1 MLRASI
7 ALLLLLTTSPL
18 AAQSLRVGEPVGLTN
33 TRYGTVSATVPQL
46 ATNGQD
52 FFLFWQASTTI
63 RVTKIVDGERRVGR
77 TVIENATQN
86 FHAIWTGTH
95 FLVAA
100 QTRQGSIAG
109 RLLDGNGEAIGPAFT
124 IVAGGHGPRL
134 AAGSQGILLLYQK
147 GETVLAAAMLTREGA
162 LVAGSERE
170 LTAEPVYGGNDYDV
184 ASNGNG
190 FAAALAT
197 FDRITIWTFN
207 GAGREL
213 TEQLIGL
220 TPSSDRTVALASNG
234 ADYALVHGNSTSWPR
249 AILLRA
255 DGSLGAPLTLDTAT
269 AEPVGTQHLSLTWTG
284 TTWAAAYR
292 GPQPSHGT
300 IRVTH
305 FDAPVQRN
313 LGSEQMNGRV
323 TTSSI
328 AAAQGRVLVSWVDQ
342 TDFIARVTA
351 LPLAQP
357 ALVTYGAA
365 AQVLLG
371 TASSN
376 ESTLVVWRERVD
388 GRLTLRAGVRH
399 HDGHWLER
407 EITDDP
413 AQVPDSLIVKSDGH
427 GFVLISPPR
436 MWGLDDRGRVDW
448 TNAQFPIRITDA
460 VWNGSEYVVTTLE
473 NDDVLA
479 TRTLSTS
486 GVFGNPIPAVSGR
499 QATGAKLAFDGM
511 RHLVVWT
518 ERLECPI
525 LCIPYGTVRGTR
537 LDANRQPAGEVDFG
551 EPAAEDLHAIWDGR
565 HYLVAW
571 GPGQLEG
578 ARVPAFANAPE
589 PFPISGN
596 LSASQLHM
604 ERVAGGAA
612 LVWAEQASTTS
623 SLLNRRIA
631 FLPYGSNTPV
641 GFTRDSGV
649 ALTGE
654 LRVEPLPNAG
664 FAFLQSIVQPDAPH
678 HGSTRVMMTAIAPLL
693 PQLPEAPRINA
704 AADFGRLR
712 VEWTAPSSPSIDGY
726 RLEYR
731 IGDGAWNEIEQWFDA
746 DELGII
752 LPWSLRRGV
761 PYSFRVRA
769 IDESGASS
777 YSRVAGANLP
787 RRRAVR

>member
-1 MLRASI
+1 MLRTAI
-7 ALLLLLTTSPL
+7 ALFLLLTSPL
-18 AAQSLRVGEPVGLTN
+18 AAQSLSFGEPVALTN
-33 TRYGTVSATVPQL
+33 TRYGTVASNMPQL

-52 FFLFWQASTTI
+52 FFLFWQGGSTI

-77 TVIENATQN
+77 TVIEDATQN

-100 QTRQGSIAG
+100 QTRHGWISG
-109 RLLDGNGEAIGPAFT
+109 RLLEANGEAAGPTFT
-124 IVAGGHGPRL
+124 IVAGGQGPRL
-134 AAGSQGILLLYQK
+134 AAGNQGILLLYQK
-147 GETVLAAAMLTREGA
+147 GETFLATARLTRQGA

-170 LTAEPVYGGNDYDV
+170 LTTDPVYGGHDYDV
-184 ASNGNG
+184 AGNGTG

-197 FDRITIWTFN
+197 FDGVTIWTFD

-213 TEQLIGL
+213 TEQRIGL
-220 TPSSDRTVALASNG
+220 VPSPDHTLALASNG
-234 ADYALVHGNSTSWPR
+234 ADYALVYGDSTSWPR
-249 AILLRA
+249 AVLLRP
-255 DGSLGAPLTLDTAT
+255 DGSRGAPLTLDTAT

-313 LGSEQMNGRV
+313 LGSEQVNGRV

-328 AAAQGRVLVSWVDQ
+328 AAAPGRVLVSWLDQ
-342 TDFIARVTA
+342 RDSVARVTA

-357 ALVTYGAA
+357 ALVTYGAGT
-365 AQVLLG
+365 QVLLG
-371 TASSN
+371 STSSN
-376 ESTLVVWRERVD
+376 DSTLVVWRESVE
-388 GRLTLRAGVRH
+388 GRLTLRAGVRN

-407 EITDDP
+407 EITDE
-413 AQVPDSLIVKSDGH
+413 QVPDSLIVRSDGH
-427 GFVLISPPR
+427 GFVLISQQR
-436 MWGLDDRGRVDW
+436 IWGLDDRGRVDW
-448 TNAQFPIRITDA
+448 TNALYPIRVTDA
-460 VWNGSEYVVTTLE
+460 VWNGQEYVVTTFE

-486 GVFGNPIPAVSGR
+486 GVFGNPVPAVVNR
-499 QATGAKLAFDGM
+499 RATSADLAFDGA
-511 RHLVVWT
+511 RYLVVWT
-518 ERLECPI
+518 EQLDCPI

-537 LDANRQPAGEVDFG
+537 LDANRQPAGDVDFG
-551 EPAAEDLHAIWDGR
+551 APAASELQAIWDGR
-565 HYLVAW
+565 HYVVAW
-571 GPGQLEG
+571 GPGQMGG
-578 ARVPAFANAPE
+578 ARVPAFSNGAPE
-589 PFPISGN
+589 PFSIAGG
-596 LSASQLHM
+596 LTASQLHM

-612 LVWAEQASTTS
+612 LVWAEHVNTTTS
-623 SLLNRRIA
+623 LQSRRIA

-641 GFTRDSGV
+641 RFTRDAGV

-678 HGSTRVMMTAIAPLL
+678 HGATRVTMTAIAPLL
-693 PQLPEAPRINA
+693 PQLPDAPRINA

-712 VEWTAPSSPSIDGY
+712 IEWTASSSPSLDGY

-731 IGDGAWNEIEQWFDA
+731 IGDGSWNEIEQWFDA
-746 DELGII
+746 DERGII
-752 LPWSLRRGV
+752 LPWSLRQGV
-761 PYSFRVRA
+761 PYYFRVRA

-777 YSRVAGANLP
+777 YSKVAGANLP